1 MGAVALAALVAT
13 TLVSAAGAVSSPARS
28 FIRSA
33 GPVDAPRTL
42 IVINGGPGLDSQFTF
57 RGLKGLASASRR
69 VIAYDQRG
77 VGRTPMPQTGNTLN
91 TDYTI
96 DAFVADLEALRIRLG
111 VSRIDVLGHSFGALI
126 AAAYA
131 ARHPTRVRSLIL
143 AAGLPMSVEA
153 QFEGDARFEK
163 RLALLQRR
171 GLVPKVVPD
180 GCAERNKALLPV
192 YLGDPTRAGTIG
204 RALGASR
211 CDDLVGS
218 IVNDSIISDPR
229 RQELARER
237 SRFRGPA
244 LVVIGAL
251 DPFGAVWADDAA
263 EPFRSTRLTKRILP
277 DAGHFLWLESSRF
290 MPLLQTFLART

>member
-1 MGAVALAALVAT
+1 MLTTCARTRTQPRLGAVTVAAVVAT
-13 TLVSAAGAVSSPARS
+13 TLVSAAATSSSARS

-57 RGLKGLASASRR
+57 RGLKGLATASRR

-91 TDYTI
+91 TDYTV
-96 DAFVADLEALRIRLG
+96 DAFVADLEVLRIRLG

-180 GCAERNKALLPV
+180 GCAERNRALLPV
-192 YLGDPTRAGTIG
+192 YLGDPTRAGTIE
-204 RALGASR
+204 RALGPSR

-229 RQELARER
+229 RQELARAQ

-251 DPFGAVWADDAA
+251 DPFGAVWADDGA
-263 EPFRSTRLTKRILP
+263 EPFRQRTP
-277 DAGHFLWLESSRF
+277 DEAGT
-290 MPLLQTFLART
+290 P